1 MEERLQK
8 ILARMGVASRRKAED
23 LIREGRVSV
32 NGRPALIGMS
42 ADLSRD
48 HIKVDGKLLMR
59 TEPKVHFLF
68 NKPRGVMSTLT
79 DPEGRTTVKDF
90 FQGVKYRVFPVGR
103 LDYDSEGLLVVTN
116 DGDLAQ
122 ALLHPSAGIPKTYA
136 VKVRGVITERELEK
150 LRRGMRLSDGMT
162 APAKAKV
169 VRESEHNSWIEIS
182 ITEGRNRQVRRMLEA
197 LGHPVVRLRRVAVD
211 GLLLGDLR
219 PGEYRAMRPDELE
232 RIRRECFAV

>member
-23 LIREGRVSV
+23 LIREGKVTV
-32 NGRPALIGMS
+32 NGRPAVIGMS

-48 HIKVDGKLLMR
+48 HIKLNGKLLTR
-59 TEPKVHFLF
+59 TEAKVYFAFH
-68 NKPRGVMSTLT
+68 KPRGVVTSLT

-90 FQGVKYRVFPVGR
+90 FRAVRCRVFPVGR

-122 ALLHPSAGIPKTYA
+122 ALIHPSKGIPKTYL
-136 VKVRGVITERELEK
+136 VKVRGIVTEGQTER
-150 LRRGMRLSDGMT
+150 LRRGLRLVDGMT
-162 APAKAKV
+162 APAKVKV
-169 VRESEHNSWIEIS
+169 VRQTEQNSWIEIT

-197 LGHPVVRLRRVAVD
+197 IGHPVVRLRRVGID
-211 GLLLGDLR
+211 GLLLGDLK
-219 PGEYRAMRPDELE
+219 PGEYRPIGPDELE
-232 RIRRECFAV
+232 RIRRECTAV